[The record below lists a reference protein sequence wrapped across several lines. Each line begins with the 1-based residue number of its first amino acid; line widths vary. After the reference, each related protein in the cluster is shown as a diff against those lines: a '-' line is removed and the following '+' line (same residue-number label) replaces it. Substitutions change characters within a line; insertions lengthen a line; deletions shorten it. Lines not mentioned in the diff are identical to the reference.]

1 MLPSSLLKLYFLH
14 LPVEVLPFATLSGQK
29 QNANYLNGFS
39 VASGTSG
46 RFSLRIS
53 SGLPP
58 TKIVQTLPVGLRPC
72 QSCRKS
78 EFAASKLLQLCHW
91 FEFLTKVAPRGG
103 APCVTFFG
111 V

>member
-58 TKIVQTLPVGLRPC
+58 KKFVQTLPVGLRPL
-72 QSCRKS
+72 RLVKV
-78 EFAASKLLQLCHW
+78 AASLNLLPVNFCNFAIGLSSLQKLLLG
-91 FEFLTKVAPRGG
+91 EGRRA
-103 APCVTFFG
+103 
-111 V
+111 